1 MTAREKEAA
10 RLMGEV
16 PAWVKRWLAMEEAG
30 EVRPIGY
37 RECSDALLKLWMD
50 DIITDGE
57 YNRIMYRLN
66 KAHREEVKRNV

>member
-1 MTAREKEAA
+1 MTDREKEAA
-10 RLMGEV
+10 RLMGKM

-30 EVRPIGY
+30 EIGY

-57 YNRIMYRLN
+57 YNRIMYRLI
-66 KAHREEVKRNV
+66 KAHRSGEVE